1 MIDAIHAT
9 DVALIRDAS
18 ITFSDGLTVITGE
31 SGSGKTALLSAVKLL
46 VGERSN
52 ADMVREGAKGLTV
65 EGRYFAGD
73 DEDGHVV
80 RRRVDGRGRSRVTV
94 DGSIS
99 SVRELAETLGATV
112 DLCGQHEHQRLLSAA
127 HHAELLDAW
136 VGAPMDAAKG
146 SYREALAAARA
157 AARELDR
164 VLELGRT
171 AADRLDQA
179 RYELDRIDAVGP
191 GERELEEL
199 AERLPKAEN
208 AEMLMRAA
216 NDAYRAVTADD
227 GVADRLSEAVQ
238 DLRQASSADPAL
250 EGFAASLESALI
262 EAEDV
267 AASLRAYR
275 DAQDLDPAELASMQ
289 SRQAELQGLMR
300 TFGPTMADVLARRA
314 AAAEVVEAAEGTGE
328 AEAAVRAAVDAAE
341 RELAERAAE
350 VDRLRAEAAAG
361 LSEAVTAQMGRLMMG
376 GASLEV
382 AVTPLARD
390 EWTAAGPSSVELMY
404 RPGEAMA
411 PRPLRK
417 VASGGEVSRVTLAC
431 KVVLGDADEVETLVF
446 DEVDAGV
453 GGTTA
458 VALAQVLSDL
468 AGSHQVVCVTHLPQ
482 VAVAGD
488 THFVVRKVEGA
499 DGVPETRIE
508 EVDGEERVAEIARM
522 LAGDESEASLAH
534 ARELLA
540 DRG

>member
-18 ITFSDGLTVITGE
+18 IAFSDGLTVITGE

-46 VGERSN
+46 VGERSS
-52 ADMVREGAKGLTV
+52 ADMVREGSRGLVV
-65 EGRYFAGD
+65 EGRYFTGD
-73 DEDGHVV
+73 DEDGRVV
-80 RRRVDGRGRSRVTV
+80 KRRVDGRGRSRVTI
-94 DGSIS
+94 DGSLS
-99 SVRELAETLGATV
+99 SVKELAESLGSTV

-136 VGAPMDAAKG
+136 VGAPMDSTKAA
-146 SYREALAAARA
+146 YREALASARD
-157 AARELDR
+157 AARELER
-164 VLELGRT
+164 VVELGRT
-171 AADRLDQA
+171 AAGRLDQA
-179 RYELDRIDAVGP
+179 RFELDRIDAVAP
-191 GERELEEL
+191 KERELDEL
-199 AERLPKAEN
+199 AERLPRVEN

-216 NDAYRAVTADD
+216 DDAYRTVTADD
-227 GVADRLSEAVQ
+227 GVADRLAAAVRG
-238 DLRQASSADPAL
+238 LRQASSADPEL
-250 EGFAASLESALI
+250 EGYAASLESALI

-267 AASLRAYR
+267 AASLRSYR
-275 DAQDLDPAELASMQ
+275 DSQDLDPAELASMQ

-300 TFGPTMADVLARRA
+300 TFGPTMEDVFARRA

-328 AEAAVRAAVDAAE
+328 AEAAARAAADAAE
-341 RELAERAAE
+341 TVLAQKARE
-350 VDRLRAEAAAG
+350 VDRLRREAAQG
-361 LSEAVTAQMGRLMMG
+361 LADAVTAQMGRLMMG

-382 AVTPLARD
+382 AVTLLDRAD
-390 EWTAAGPSSVELMY
+390 WTAAGPSSVELMY
-404 RPGEAMA
+404 RPGEGMA

-468 AGSHQVVCVTHLPQ
+468 AESHQVICVTHLPQ

-488 THFVVRKVEGA
+488 SHFVVRKVEGA

-508 EVDGEERVAEIARM
+508 EVEGEERVAEIARM

-534 ARELLA
+534 ARELLSA
-540 DRG
+540 N